1 MIFTEDS
8 VDIPDE
14 LLSSLAEGRL
24 VLFVGAGISAQTFPA
39 QPSETFYPLFPD
51 LARQVANHLGY
62 VLSTQEERDVEA
74 GFADRVLGTIDANAG
89 DVKSIASAIL
99 SNRFGEQRIDCH
111 RAIVRL
117 VSTSRRPQIV
127 TTNFD
132 QLLERALREEGEES
146 NPAWKV
152 FVTPSLPP
160 LRRFSG
166 LCYLHGRVAVPDDLV
181 LTDKHIGR
189 AYMDEGW
196 ALRFAHALFRE
207 RDVLFVGYSLDDPP
221 LRYLS
226 LALEGE
232 SACRRWAFVK
242 RPESPSEQESQE
254 RDWQRRN
261 VSPLW
266 YAAPSNDF
274 RALERTVATWAQNAS
289 RTFLDRR
296 NLLSLYANA
305 DPNNLAPH
313 DLDLA
318 RYFLRDTATLRDFAR
333 NELHWRW
340 LEKLMTWGLLENIL
354 KFGSGQSDA
363 TGSLLQRLAVWLAS
377 DPVQICGLLRSHRF
391 TLHPGLFDQLCR
403 AGYAT
408 SLPIGTLRQLLEF
421 FRPPLEQS
429 HGFLGFAFLENVVE
443 RLIRESCLDDA
454 LWLLGLQLRVH
465 SAVTVKAN
473 SQYEYARLEGQ
484 DTTNIPQQVLRFELR
499 YEDQLA
505 DHRFKNI
512 VRKEL
517 LPRIKEIGMPA
528 MYWLT
533 SKYLELRSIEARGKG
548 RPLPAEFVRSAIE
561 DHEQDRY
568 RHDPVNTL
576 LVAQRDLWERL
587 LIDAPEIA
595 AQVCTYWATISDPMI
610 ERLRIHAL
618 RLTVEAANGSH

>member
-232 SACRRWAFVK
+232 SACRR
-242 RPESPSEQESQE
+242 
-254 RDWQRRN
+254 
-261 VSPLW
+261 
-266 YAAPSNDF
+266 
-274 RALERTVATWAQNAS
+274 
-289 RTFLDRR
+289 
-296 NLLSLYANA
+296 
-305 DPNNLAPH
+305 
-313 DLDLA
+313 